1 MSPIKLIMCGNHPV
15 LAFEYDPASGRAC
28 SSGEVLD
35 PRRLPLEFS
44 THGKSALYA
53 RRIDEW
59 WKSRAIPSTRDG
71 IHRVLESLGAAST
84 GELLDRTYGLSLSDQ
99 YWVKREDDPVT
110 WKDINFFEN
119 PFDEA
124 LGEILLTSYS
134 SSRDISFNAPD
145 VSTGGDLPKRWI
157 IDKSTG
163 RRLLVKSGRTGQEPM
178 NEVIASKL
186 CARLDI
192 PVVSYSLAR
201 SGNRL
206 VCTCED
212 MLTSHEELVSA
223 WQVLQS
229 VKTVK
234 GLNSHDQWIHAAVVF
249 GADEQSVRD
258 ATDDWL
264 VADYLMRNTDRHYNN
279 FGLIRD
285 IETLT
290 VRPAPIYDTGASLW
304 SGELDVDGRDWF
316 AKPFYTATG
325 KPSALRQLRLVE
337 DWDRFDLN
345 SLTDWPDEVAHE
357 LSRMHMFAPERLD
370 SIRGQLAK
378 RIDMIHRVRDGKTSR
393 TVESVH
399 DMTNLSEPNPGI
411 DLDWSQGMNGPDF
424 GI

>member
-1 MSPIKLIMCGNHPV
+1 MPRKLIMCGNHPV
-15 LAFEYDPASGRAC
+15 LAFEYDPESGHAC
-28 SSGEVLD
+28 ASGEVLD
-35 PRRLPLEFS
+35 PNRLPLEFT
-44 THGKSALYA
+44 THGKPALYA
-53 RRIDEW
+53 KRIDEW
-59 WKSRAIPSTRDG
+59 WRLRAIPSTRDG
-71 IHRVLESLGAAST
+71 IRRVLESLGAAST

-99 YWVKREDDPVT
+99 YWVKREDDPVD
-110 WKDINFFEN
+110 WKDVNFFDN

-157 IDKSTG
+157 IDKPTG

-186 CARLDI
+186 CARLGI
-192 PVVSYSLAR
+192 PAVSYSLAR

-234 GLNSHDQWIHAAVVF
+234 GLNSHDQWVRAAISF
-249 GADEQSVRD
+249 GADGQAVRD

-264 VADYLMRNTDRHYNN
+264 VVDYLMRNTDRHYNN

-304 SGELDVDGRDWF
+304 NGELDVDGRDWF
-316 AKPFYTATG
+316 AKPFYSATG
-325 KPSALRQLRLVE
+325 RPSALRQLKLVE
-337 DWDRFDLN
+337 DWDRFDLD
-345 SLTDWPDEVAHE
+345 SLSDWPDEAAHE
-357 LSRMHMFAPERLD
+357 LSRIHMFASERLD
-370 SIRGQLAK
+370 SIRNQLMK
-378 RIDMIHRVRDGKTSR
+378 RIDMIYRVRDGKGFHAT
-393 TVESVH
+393 ESVR
-399 DMTNLSEPNPGI
+399 NAISLPEPDSGI
-411 DLDWSQGMNGPDF
+411 DPDGHQGMNGPDF